1 MFWSVVSLVLL
12 GLLIRFIFWLV
23 KSFFAWLGR
32 GKLVQR
38 AIDNRAVSPEVA
50 DAVDRLIL
58 YRAARHIGKEM
69 KKPLKL
75 TRDQVR
81 QIQRAEAVVR
91 SDYVDHMR
99 ITWYHVVIIFLL
111 CSFLGL
117 VLEEF
122 WMFVS
127 VGLTQGRYGLVWGP
141 FSPLYGFGAL
151 FLTAAGMF
159 MRRKH
164 AKWWQIFLAS
174 MVVGGLLEQITGWGM
189 ETFMGAVSWDYI
201 AGGVPGAIT
210 KWVAVPFL
218 FFWGFLGLA
227 WTEIVMPWLLYTIGE
242 PTTQR
247 QVTFVALLAVYLVA
261 DIGMTLA
268 CFNRRAA
275 RDAGIPPQ
283 NAFQEWV
290 DEHYSNEFMSNRF
303 ENMVI
308 EDGASTTS

>member
-1 MFWSVVSLVLL
+1 MFWSLVSLVVLAL
-12 GLLIRFIFWLV
+12 VLRFIFWAV
-23 KSFFAWLGR
+23 RSFFAWLGR
-32 GKLVQR
+32 GKPVQR
-38 AIDNRAVSPEVA
+38 AIDSCAVSPEVEQ
-50 DAVDRLIL
+50 AVDQLEL
-58 YRAARHIGKEM
+58 YRAARRIGKQM

-81 QIQRAEAVVR
+81 QIQQAEAIVR
-91 SDYVDHMR
+91 NDYVDHMH
-99 ITWYHVVIIFLL
+99 ISWYHVVIIFLL

-117 VLEEF
+117 ALEEI
-122 WMFVS
+122 WMFIS

-164 AKWWQIFLAS
+164 AKWWQIFIAS
-174 MVVGGLLEQITGWGM
+174 MVVGGLLEQLTGWGM

-227 WTEIVMPWLLYTIGE
+227 WAEIVMPWLLFTIGE
-242 PTTQR
+242 PTTRR
-247 QVTFVALLAVYLVA
+247 QVTFVALLAVYLAA
-261 DIGMTLA
+261 DIGMTLV
-268 CFNRRAA
+268 CFDRRAA
-275 RDAGIPPQ
+275 RDAGVPPA
-283 NAFQEWV
+283 NAFERWV
-290 DEHYSNEFMSNRF
+290 DENFSNEFMSSRF
-303 ENMVI
+303 ENMMI
-308 EDGASTTS
+308 EGGNGASA

>member
-1 MFWSVVSLVLL
+1 MFWSIVSLVLI

-32 GKLVQR
+32 GKPVQR
-38 AIDNRAVSPEVA
+38 AIDNRAVSDDVV
-50 DAVDRLIL
+50 DAVDQLIL
-58 YRAARHIGKEM
+58 YRAARNIGKETR
-69 KKPLKL
+69 KPLRL
-75 TRDQVR
+75 TGQ
-81 QIQRAEAVVR
+81 QIREIQKAEAIVR
-91 SDYVDHMR
+91 NDYVDHMH

-117 VLEEF
+117 ALEEG
-122 WMFVS
+122 WMFIS

-151 FLTAAGMF
+151 LLTAAGMF

-164 AKWWQIFLAS
+164 AKWWQIFLIS
-174 MVVGGLLEQITGWGM
+174 MVAGGLLEQFTGWSM

-227 WTEIVMPWLLYTIGE
+227 WTEIVMPWLLYAIGE
-242 PTTQR
+242 PTTRR
-247 QVTFVALLAVYLVA
+247 QVTFVAMLAVYLAA
-261 DIGMTLA
+261 DISMTLV

-275 RDAGIPPQ
+275 RDAGIAPR
-283 NAFQEWV
+283 NAFEQWV
-290 DEHYSNEFMSNRF
+290 DEHYSNEFMSSRF

-308 EDGASTTS
+308 EGGTSTSA

>member
-1 MFWSVVSLVLL
+1 MFWSLVSLVVLAL
-12 GLLIRFIFWLV
+12 VLRFIFWAV
-23 KSFFAWLGR
+23 RSFLAWLGR
-32 GKLVQR
+32 GKPVQR
-38 AIDNRAVSPEVA
+38 AIDNRAVSDEVA
-50 DAVDRLIL
+50 QSVDQLTL
-58 YRAARHIGKEM
+58 YRAARRIGKQM
-69 KKPLKL
+69 NKPLKL
-75 TRDQVR
+75 THEQVR
-81 QIQRAEAVVR
+81 QVQKAEAIVR
-91 SDYVDHMR
+91 NDYVDHMH

-117 VLEEF
+117 ALEEI
-122 WMFVS
+122 WMFIS

-159 MRRKH
+159 LRRKH

-174 MVVGGLLEQITGWGM
+174 MVVGGLLEQLTGWGM

-242 PTTQR
+242 PTTRR
-247 QVTFVALLAVYLVA
+247 QVAFVALLAVYLAA
-261 DIGMTLA
+261 DIGMTLV
-268 CFNRRAA
+268 CFDRRAE
-275 RDAGIPPQ
+275 RDAGVPPA
-283 NAFQEWV
+283 NAFERWV
-290 DEHYSNEFMSNRF
+290 DEHYSNEFMSSRF

-308 EDGASTTS
+308 EGGTDTSA